1 MSHTDYESAAQARKA
16 ANVQRAIL
24 RQALTEELN
33 GYRQRGMTGRAG
45 QVQAQID
52 ALPAIEPEPVTE
64 PDEVTD
70 DPTGKPSAAAAL
82 AQAEDEP
89 TVAPRTKRAR

>member
-16 ANVQRAIL
+16 ANTHREVL

-33 GYRQRGMTGRAG
+33 GYRQRGLTVRAG
-45 QVQAQID
+45 EVQAQID

-89 TVAPRTKRAR
+89 TVAPRAKRTR